1 VIWDKTFATRA
12 AENFPRM
19 QPKSQSDLII
29 EPYLESHYKLVEDD
43 QKVWFMERKDEDF
56 AK

>member
-1 VIWDKTFATRA
+1 
-12 AENFPRM
+12 M
-19 QPKSQSDLII
+19 LSGSSSGLLM

-43 QKVWFMERKDEDF
+43 HGVRVMERKDEDH